1 MERQRIALLGS
12 FKRLLIATHPV
23 VFIVH
28 LLDEISAEDALPE
41 FEPRLTFLQRRALVV
56 NLSRRFLPVLVNRE
70 VGISCNELSSRFQEL
85 HDCRV

>member
-28 LLDEISAEDALPE
+28 LLAGISAEDALPE
-41 FEPRLTFLQRRALVV
+41 FEPRLTFSQRRVLVV
-56 NLSRRFLPVLVNRE
+56 NLFKRSLLVLVNRE
-70 VGISCNELSSRFQEL
+70 VEEL